1 MKEGFIN
8 FLFLVLGS
16 GIGVTVMSLV
26 QAGKEA
32 DKQMK
37 EWRNGG
43 MKNEFW
49 SKSLSV
55 VFIKCTELSIDG
67 NCSNWYIFRL

>member
-16 GIGVTVMSLV
+16 GIGVIVMSLV

-37 EWRNGG
+37 EWRNE
-43 MKNEFW
+43 K
-49 SKSLSV
+49 
-55 VFIKCTELSIDG
+55 
-67 NCSNWYIFRL
+67 

>member
-16 GIGVTVMSLV
+16 GIGVTVMSLA

-37 EWRNGG
+37 EWRNE
-43 MKNEFW
+43 K
-49 SKSLSV
+49 
-55 VFIKCTELSIDG
+55 
-67 NCSNWYIFRL
+67 

>member
-1 MKEGFIN
+1 MKKMKEGFIN

-16 GIGVTVMSLV
+16 GIGVTVMALV

-37 EWRNGG
+37 EWRNE
-43 MKNEFW
+43 K
-49 SKSLSV
+49 
-55 VFIKCTELSIDG
+55 
-67 NCSNWYIFRL
+67 

>member
-1 MKEGFIN
+1 MVITHEIIKNKGVSENMKEGFIN

-37 EWRNGG
+37 EWRNE
-43 MKNEFW
+43 K
-49 SKSLSV
+49 
-55 VFIKCTELSIDG
+55 
-67 NCSNWYIFRL
+67 